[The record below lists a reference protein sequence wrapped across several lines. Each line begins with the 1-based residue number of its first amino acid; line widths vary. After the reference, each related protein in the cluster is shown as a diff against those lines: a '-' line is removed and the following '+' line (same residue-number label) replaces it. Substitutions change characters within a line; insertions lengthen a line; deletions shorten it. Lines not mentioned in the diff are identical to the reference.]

1 MTIIGERLI
10 KTKYLDSML
19 AVHQF
24 GSFNLMMTFL
34 VPTKAQ
40 CYQMMCEMKMMDH
53 IVVHSMQVCRVATYL
68 TNYLVGQ
75 HPHLNTKIIRS
86 AALLHD
92 ITKTRSFNTGE
103 DHALSGSRFLADRG
117 YPEVGDLVRQ
127 HVVLDEYAARK
138 IPVEAEIINYADKRV
153 LHDEIVDLERRLDY
167 ILARYAKK
175 AEHRK
180 RIYLLWEKTKHME
193 NRIFSDLPFS
203 PEDLNRILNSE
214 DRSVELT
221 EYQRVCH
228 LNSDSEDV

>member
-19 AVHQF
+19 AVYQF

-68 TNYLVGQ
+68 TDYLVGQ
-75 HPHLNTKIIRS
+75 HPHLNTKMIRS

-127 HVVLDEYAARK
+127 HVVLDEYAATK

-153 LHDEIVDLERRLDY
+153 LHDEIVDLDRRLDY
-167 ILARYAKK
+167 ILARYATK
-175 AEHRK
+175 AEQRE
-180 RIYLLWEKTKHME
+180 RIYLLWEKTKHLE
-193 NRIFSDLPFS
+193 NRMFSDLPFS
-203 PEDLNRILNSE
+203 PEELNRILNAE
-214 DRSVELT
+214 DRLVDLT
-221 EYQRVCH
+221 EYREICRMSV
-228 LNSDSEDV
+228 SEFL